1 MRLKCAWE
9 QGLCHVLLLASLPCR
24 DAGLLAC
31 QDSLSGLRT
40 ISRWVSSRNL
50 YRIQASL
57 EYEKSMKK
65 HWNDVKNPWND
76 RAKPVNSHQ
85 KLGPKFVIHFLFQI
99 DNRRVF
105 LGWSGSAA
113 STWPP
118 RFKSGCLLIAH
129 KSMLGPIIGTKSAL
143 MAGVAEAVSVWDLVA
158 KPKVH

>member
-1 MRLKCAWE
+1 MRLKSAWE
-9 QGLCHVLLLASLPCR
+9 QGLCHVLLFASLPCR

-40 ISRWVSSRNL
+40 ISRWVSSRDL

-76 RAKPVNSHQ
+76 REKPVNSHQ

-99 DNRRVF
+99 DGFSWDGLDLLPAHGLPDLKVI
-105 LGWSGSAA
+105 G
-113 STWPP
+113 
-118 RFKSGCLLIAH
+118 LLIAQN
-129 KSMLGPIIGTKSAL
+129 SMLGPIIGMQSAL
-143 MAGVAEAVSVWDLVA
+143 TTVLLRLWIY
-158 KPKVH
+158 HIW